1 MNQNRINHTAVK
13 TFSVSAPQLW
23 ALLTDFGCDALYTD
37 GMRAALAPVGE
48 NSFDGM
54 LSINGTAFD
63 ASYTPYDIRL
73 THADMR
79 LGLRIQPAPDGCTV
93 MLVSTAAENAP
104 LQVDDGV
111 LQRFLQQLAALCEN
125 GKESPAA
132 QLPET
137 EEPAAPKAPAPAAKR
152 RPRTGRI
159 LVAALLILALCAGAV
174 AVLLTRDKAPAG
186 KPAYTPT
193 QTTEIAG
200 GSSKV
205 TMDAAL
211 GLTAG
216 MSRSEVEAVL
226 GKPADTAGDTA
237 LYISSLPN
245 AYGDAAVQ
253 VQVVYENKV
262 AQRISALDLDAAT
275 AIGAVQAAALSPD
288 MGSDS
293 AAFAAQAGCDVS
305 LYRSYLAE
313 DGSAVTEYHFG
324 YMDPKA
330 NFSALWQGELWARVA
345 ADGSVQTDRGFS
357 FGGSGYRYNGSDP
370 LFCSSLAGH
379 PFAMQYSSFDDYLA
393 DFEVYRLCMEVMDIH
408 YSRGDLNAILGG
420 MTEAA
425 LFDDITL
432 YQAVSAATLAD
443 GVTPAW
449 AFTAGTN
456 TRGEFALLSAVNM
469 RLWQQPSALSQRDLG
484 AIDIGTGYTELLQTI
499 GLMPS
504 SIYIDRSYLV
514 LGFGSYN
521 AESTTQ
527 FEQFEYMVQL
537 QQNDLT
543 VSKVYNNTDMQ
554 LVID

>member
-13 TFSVSAPQLW
+13 SFSVSAPQMW
-23 ALLTDFGCDALYTD
+23 ALLTDFGCDALYHE
-37 GMRAALAPVGE
+37 GMHAALVPAGE

-73 THADMR
+73 TNAEMR

-93 MLVSTAAENAP
+93 MLVSSAAQTAQ
-104 LQVDDGV
+104 LQADDSV
-111 LQRFLQQLAALCEN
+111 LQGFLQKLALLCEN
-125 GKESPAA
+125 RQAPAFEQA
-132 QLPET
+132 PET
-137 EEPAAPKAPAPAAKR
+137 EAPAQPEAPAAKR
-152 RPRTGRI
+152 RPRIGRI
-159 LVAALLILALCAGAV
+159 LAAVLLILTLRAGAV
-174 AVLLTRDKAPAG
+174 AMLLMQHRTPAG

-200 GSSKV
+200 GSDKV
-205 TMDAAL
+205 AMDTAL
-211 GLTAG
+211 TLTAG
-216 MSRSEVEAVL
+216 MTRSEVEAVL
-226 GKPADTAGDTA
+226 GKPASTAGDTA
-237 LYISSLPN
+237 LYISRLPN
-245 AYGDAAVQ
+245 SYGDAAVQ

-262 AQRISALDLDAAT
+262 AQRISALDLTAAT
-275 AIGAVQAAALSPD
+275 AIGAVQTAALSPD

-293 AAFAAQAGCDVS
+293 AAFAAQAGCGVS
-305 LYRSYLAE
+305 LYRSFLAE
-313 DGSAVTEYHFG
+313 DGSAVKEYHFG

-330 NFSALWQGELWARVA
+330 NFSAQWQGELWARVA
-345 ADGSVQTDRGFS
+345 ADGSVQPGKGFS

-370 LFCSSLAGH
+370 LFCSTLAGP
-379 PFAMQYSSFDDYLA
+379 PFAAQYSSFDDYLA

-408 YSRGDLNAILGG
+408 YSRGDLSAILGG
-420 MTEAA
+420 MTEVS

-432 YQAVSAATLAD
+432 HQAVSSATLAD

-449 AFTAGTN
+449 SFTAGTN
-456 TRGEFALLSAVNM
+456 IRGEFALLSAVNM
-469 RLWQQPSALSQRDLG
+469 RLWQQPSSLSERDLS
-484 AIDIGTGYTELLQTI
+484 AIDMGTGYTELLQTL
-499 GLMPS
+499 GMMPS

-514 LGFGSYN
+514 LGFGRYN

-537 QQNDLT
+537 QQSDLT
-543 VSKVYNNTDMQ
+543 VSRVYNNTDMQ